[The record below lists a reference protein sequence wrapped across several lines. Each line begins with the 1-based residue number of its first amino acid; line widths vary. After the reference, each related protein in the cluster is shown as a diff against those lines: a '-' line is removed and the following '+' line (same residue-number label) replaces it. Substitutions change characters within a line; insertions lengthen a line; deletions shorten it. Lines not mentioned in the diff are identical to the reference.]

1 MTRPNSVTCSTSWV
15 VSSIGRAPHRY
26 RRAQGF
32 ESRTNLTFF
41 RFPCVYNYDD
51 LLSVKF
57 SPQSSYCRFARD
69 VTAAMLDDKVFFS
82 FRNLTLFS
90 CKFFKEKVILCCHP
104 TWPPCH
110 VAANQDYM
118 FFIISLNLASTGY
131 ISLVN
136 CCY

>member
-1 MTRPNSVTCSTSWV
+1 MTRTNSMTCSTSWV

-32 ESRTNLTFF
+32 ESRTNLSFF

-82 FRNLTLFS
+82 SRNLTLFS

-118 FFIISLNLASTGY
+118 FFHYFTQLSIYRFY
-131 ISLVN
+131 IP
-136 CCY
+136 C